1 MTNGEGLTLVR
12 SDIMEEA
19 GVGAKQNNSRVRVA
33 KGNLEERGSREESAR
48 HC

>member
-19 GVGAKQNNSRVRVA
+19 GVGTKQNNSRVRVT
-33 KGNLEERGSREESAR
+33 KGNLEERGSQEDSTR
-48 HC
+48 HY